1 MEELQPF
8 GDVPQKLTTQI
19 KRSFVALRT
28 FVQGLA
34 TGRDVVRNVLKV
46 NLCRSE
52 SLGLLVLMS
61 SSIILSEMSIR
72 SNMICK
78 IKCTCYIASQDLCI
92 YLLLS
97 FIYSMILRSTQ
108 V

>member
-8 GDVPQKLTTQI
+8 GEVPKKLTTQI

-46 NLCRSE
+46 SCSFFYCLSDIFCNNIHCATTILFTLYICLRKTQ
-52 SLGLLVLMS
+52 GL
-61 SSIILSEMSIR
+61 
-72 SNMICK
+72 K
-78 IKCTCYIASQDLCI
+78 
-92 YLLLS
+92 
-97 FIYSMILRSTQ
+97 
-108 V
+108 

>member
-46 NLCRSE
+46 N
-52 SLGLLVLMS
+52 
-61 SSIILSEMSIR
+61 
-72 SNMICK
+72 
-78 IKCTCYIASQDLCI
+78 
-92 YLLLS
+92 
-97 FIYSMILRSTQ
+97 FIS
-108 V
+108 